1 MSANDCLGIFDIKNE
16 DNVITFTVS
25 DYVWADHSAIEEML
39 PLDIPMMF
47 NGICL
52 GICREGATNVK
63 VGNKIYRIT
72 PEILLVLPLRQVLT
86 ALSRDNGFQMD
97 ILFIPALYLEDV
109 LQHKELELFS
119 YVWNMPC
126 IEPGEDVV
134 RDLRNLFDI
143 GRRLFESKVE
153 NDFYKDIKVRD
164 IVLSIIHI
172 VSSYYGM
179 YQLEHPDPMMK
190 RSSRYGELASR
201 FFMLMNKSY
210 MRCRE
215 LSYYADALCVSPKHL
230 SAVVSDMTNRSASEW
245 IKFTLLTDI
254 KQKLRNTDISIAE
267 LSEMMNFS
275 SPSAFSRYFRANFGI
290 TPLEYRNGTKE
301 LSENFSFR

>member
-52 GICREGATNVK
+52 GICREGTTNVK

-109 LQHKELELFS
+109 LQHKELELFC